1 MLADART
8 VPAGSALEADVCIIG
23 GGAAGITLALALSG
37 KPVQVVLLESGG
49 ETFDAETQELYEGQV
64 TGLPYFP
71 LDAARLRFL
80 GGSTNHWGGVCRP
93 FDEVDFEKQDW
104 IPGSGWPIGLNDI
117 EPYYERARTLCRVK
131 TGDWDL
137 DTWVDRDRYAPFPFD
152 ESRVVTRVAQI
163 VPKDRRSFGE
173 AYREDL
179 ERAPNVT
186 AYLDANVT
194 EIEVDDD
201 GTSATRVNVARLG
214 GPTFTVAARMFVVA
228 VGGIENPRLLL
239 ASNSRMQE
247 GLGNEHDLVGRYFL
261 EHPRFT
267 AGLLMP
273 FDSHLSNPFFY
284 NDHEVSGV
292 GRIESYLALSR
303 QLQRAEELNEVQ
315 IRLEP
320 VYSGSFEP
328 ALESDDADALREL
341 ASGISD
347 RDIGDVGRNLRA
359 VASDMMTWQNFVVA
373 GSPIPVPYPEV
384 IGKVIDSTAGELE
397 QMIPDFLGDAAAVAY
412 RNVIGTVPLESVRLI
427 ARFNPVPNADSR
439 VTLSKERDELGMPR
453 AELDWQL
460 DRSDMRSVRRTFEIL
475 AGEVGMTGI
484 GRLKIL
490 VESEN
495 APWPDDLA
503 GGWHHMGTTRMSD
516 DPTQGVV
523 DSNLQIHGMSNLYV
537 AGSSVFPTAGA
548 GTPTMT
554 LVALTLRLA
563 DHLERRLG

>member
-179 ERAPNVT
+179 ERAPNVM